1 MVSLPR
7 ITLRKM
13 SKKEADVLYFLSFC
27 IEQYKA
33 HRELSGSET
42 MQLFDKYAVTDY
54 LVDNYEVLHTQSA
67 QWLVEDIDDFLK
79 DKAYETVPR

>member
-1 MVSLPR
+1 M
-7 ITLRKM
+7 K
-13 SKKEADVLYFLSFC
+13 
-27 IEQYKA
+27 
-33 HRELSGSET
+33 
-42 MQLFDKYAVTDY
+42 LFDKYAVTDY